1 MKLLN
6 GLSRLSDLGIVK
18 SMVAIVAI
26 MVLVTVDVILRNLF
40 ASSITGSVE
49 ISELLQGVLVFLG
62 MAATHAA
69 SP

>member
-6 GLSRLSDLGIVK
+6 GRSRLSDLGIVK